1 MDTVLYA
8 RRQRG
13 VATVASAGWARR
25 PLIVSLLFLSLI
37 LMVSSF
43 DAARAQPLSVVG
55 NVMWRAPFNP
65 TGAIAYAPDV
75 DLVFAGAYG
84 SKIIVVKGSSGVVQ
98 DTIWTDTLGLTPN
111 GKPLSVS
118 SDLSCS
124 RDGRVIAVTVRN
136 DDHSKV
142 VVLEYP
148 SKRILLDSLYID
160 KWQSWRDFRIT
171 VSPTGRY
178 VAVPD
183 TGFYTYSWR
192 NGIRLHDLVEGT
204 SCEISNGSIYA
215 GPVDF
220 DDAERYMVYT
230 RIGTIGSD
238 GQVYRNCISI
248 ADLSTFPPVVRN
260 LNDYGRGS
268 ISADGRYIMVSG
280 AGIGMNP
287 DWSDPITRPRAS
299 VYDRATDSLIWRV
312 SGDYRSQPPDFVQH
326 QWSKDAG
333 TFFTR
338 GTSTSAPPDW
348 GSRGVFYRVGDS
360 LPYARPCDT
369 CYFNG
374 QVLTDGY
381 GTVGTPDLRVT
392 FINAFGSGGLVA
404 YSMTPTTSV
413 EDAPI
418 GSSVVYPN
426 PSTGEVRMRCA
437 SPQIAIRWGLASVS
451 GQEIAR
457 GLLTAQDAQPTDGAY
472 VIRLGTDL
480 PHGTYFLTLYGEQ
493 GTALCTQNVGRI

>member
-1 MDTVLYA
+1 
-8 RRQRG
+8 
-13 VATVASAGWARR
+13 
-25 PLIVSLLFLSLI
+25 
-37 LMVSSF
+37 
-43 DAARAQPLSVVG
+43 
-55 NVMWRAPFNP
+55 
-65 TGAIAYAPDV
+65 
-75 DLVFAGAYG
+75 
-84 SKIIVVKGSSGVVQ
+84 
-98 DTIWTDTLGLTPN
+98 
-111 GKPLSVS
+111 
-118 SDLSCS
+118 
-124 RDGRVIAVTVRN
+124 VIAVTVRN

-160 KWQSWRDFRIT
+160 KRQSWRYFRIT

-183 TGFYTYSWR
+183 TGFYSYSWR
-192 NGIRLHDLVEGT
+192 NGIRLYDLVEGT

-248 ADLSTFPPVVRN
+248 ADLSTFPPAVRN

-312 SGDYRSQPPDFVQH
+312 SGDLSGSLNRFDEFNAH
-326 QWSKDAG
+326 QWSKDG
-333 TFFTR
+333 KTLFTR
-338 GTSTSAPPDW
+338 RQSLKVPEDW
-348 GSRGVFYRVGDS
+348 RRSGVLYNVGDS
-360 LPYARPCDT
+360 VPYARLCDT
-369 CYFNG
+369 CFFMGHNIEQDAFG
-374 QVLTDGY
+374 SVA
-381 GTVGTPDLRVT
+381 TPDLGTGFV
-392 FINAFGSGGLVA
+392 NAFSEAGLV
-404 YSMTPTTSV
+404 SISLSPTTYVTDIGATPS
-413 EDAPI
+413 PI
-418 GSSVVYPN
+418 VYPN

-493 GTALCTQNVGRI
+493 GTALCTQNVGRQ